1 MKKIISSATGK
12 MAREGC
18 LFFWD
23 DKGSG
28 STERIPEIAI
38 GAGVLDD
45 RMTGPPVSLEVG
57 VSAPHIGAH
66 GAGKRGGAVLTGPNP
81 SRLTPARLAAVHPAP
96 FRNTFK

>member
-1 MKKIISSATGK
+1 

-23 DKGSG
+23 AKGSG
-28 STERIPEIAI
+28 STERIPEVAI

-66 GAGKRGGAVLTGPNP
+66 RAGERSGAVLTGPAS
-81 SRLTPARLAAVHPAP
+81 SRLSPALLAAVQPAP
-96 FRNTFK
+96 FRNTVKRGPNFLL